1 MSRTRLAAIIG
12 SLALSVTVL
21 VVLLASVA
29 MANAPAK
36 PLAPGDVVINEFV
49 AKGSA
54 DEWVELHNTTAAPID
69 IGGWTITSTWDGLS
83 HTVPGGTVI
92 AANGYYTLAGSG
104 GGDLSNSGDIIWLMT
119 GTVVIDRVGYGR
131 SGGAPLPP
139 GGPPMPPQAFSAART
154 GGDTDD
160 DAADWNLTITP
171 TLGMTNVVPA
181 VALGTSVVF
190 NEFDNYPVS
199 GNDVVEIY
207 NPTTE
212 PITITDWFL
221 SDGDAVAMII
231 TSKVVAPSGWVTLEE
246 NVDWTGLGTVDF
258 SSTDVGYLFK
268 PDGTRVDQLG
278 WAGEGY
284 EDNTYQRI
292 PDGAGPNDGY
302 DWESS
307 GGPCTL
313 QDRPSTLGYTND
325 IAADL
330 RVSKAGPAMAGRG
343 VSVDY
348 TITYWNEGGDAAT
361 QVVVADELPD
371 NVSYMADTSGLSC
384 PACTLGATGPLT
396 WSAGTLNMC
405 GEYSFTLTAW
415 ISDGVAVGTSLT
427 NSVDIATADSEITTT
442 NNSDQWV
449 TTVISL
455 PKLAIVKTVVPET
468 NVPPVGGVVRYTVV
482 LENNGDADA
491 MGVVMTDTLPPEVDF
506 SEWIVNEGTATLPD
520 PPGDTI
526 VWGPWDVGTGDS
538 YTLSFTATL
547 KTGSAFYAAVV
558 TNTVE
563 FDSDN
568 AGTGSAYA
576 VFTADYAHIYLP
588 LVMRGAEG
596 TLIFY

>member
-1 MSRTRLAAIIG
+1 MRKTRLAAIIG
-12 SLALSVTVL
+12 SLVLSITVL
-21 VVLLASVA
+21 LVLMASVA

-36 PLAPGDVVINEFV
+36 PSAPGDVVINEFTV
-49 AKGSA
+49 KVSA
-54 DEWVELHNTTAAPID
+54 EEWVELRNMTAAPID
-69 IGGWTITSTWDGLS
+69 IGGWTVTSSWGGLS
-83 HTVPGGTVI
+83 HTVPGGTAI
-92 AANGYYTLAGSG
+92 AANGYYTLPGSG
-104 GGDLSNSGDIIWLMT
+104 GGDLDNSGDVIWLMT

-131 SGGAPLPP
+131 NGGAPLPIY
-139 GGPPMPPQAFSAART
+139 GTTSARVE
-154 GGDTDD
+154 GDTDD
-160 DAADWNLTITP
+160 DAVDWNLTITP
-171 TLGMTNVVPA
+171 TQGMTNVVPA

-207 NPTTE
+207 NPTTG
-212 PITITDWFL
+212 PIVITGWLL
-221 SDGDAVAMII
+221 SDGDDAAMI
-231 TSKVVAPSGWVTLEE
+231 TTPKVVAPSGWVTLEE
-246 NVDWTGLGTVDF
+246 NVDWTSLSIGVDF
-258 SSTDVGYLFK
+258 SSADVGYLFK

-278 WAGEGY
+278 WAGEY
-284 EDNTYQRI
+284 EDDTLQRI

-330 RVSKAGPAMAGRG
+330 RVSKVGPATAGRG

-361 QVVVADELPD
+361 QVVVTDELPD

-384 PACTLGATGPLT
+384 PACTLGATGTLT

-405 GEYSFTLTAW
+405 GENSFILTAW
-415 ISDGVAVGTSLT
+415 IADGVAVGSNLA

-449 TTVISL
+449 TTVISA
-455 PKLAIVKTVVPET
+455 PKLAIDKTVVPGT
-468 NVPPVGGVVRYTVV
+468 NVLPLGGAVLYTVV
-482 LENNGDADA
+482 LENDGDADA
-491 MGVVMTDTLPPEVDF
+491 TGVVMTDTLPPELDF
-506 SEWIVNEGTATLPD
+506 GGWIVNEGTATLPD

-547 KTGSAFYAAVV
+547 KTGSAFYGTVV

-568 AGTGSAYA
+568 AGTGSAHA
-576 VFTADYAHIYLP
+576 VFTADYAYIYLP
-588 LVMRGAEG
+588 LVMRDALG
-596 TLIFY
+596 TLVLY